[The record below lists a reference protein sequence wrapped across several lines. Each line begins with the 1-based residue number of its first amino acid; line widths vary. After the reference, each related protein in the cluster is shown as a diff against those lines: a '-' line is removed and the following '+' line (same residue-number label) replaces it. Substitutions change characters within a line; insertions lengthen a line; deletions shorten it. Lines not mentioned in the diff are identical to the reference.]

1 VHKYTPVEIRFLEKK
16 VTGRSFACLTELFN
30 KRFGLA
36 LTCSNVRAACHNRGL
51 TNGRD
56 TCFRPGMVP
65 HNKGRKG
72 CCPPGCE
79 KGWFQPGQMPFNTMP
94 LGSERISKDE
104 YAEVKYSEKSG
115 PPKNRWKGKH
125 VLIWEKANGP
135 VPKGHAIIFAD
146 GNRLNMT
153 LKNLLMVSRA
163 ELAVMN
169 RLHLISA
176 QRELTKTG
184 KAVADIK
191 LLIAGRKRGIKKRK
205 KSRQRSRV

>member
-1 VHKYTPVEIRFLEKK
+1 VHRYTPAQIRFIESKI
-16 VTGRSFACLTELFN
+16 TGRSVAEMTALFN
-30 KRFGLA
+30 KRFGLSITESQIKGFMA
-36 LTCSNVRAACHNRGL
+36 NHNLR
-51 TNGRD
+51 NERD
-56 TCFRPGMVP
+56 THFRPGQIP
-65 HNKGRKG
+65 PNKGRKG
-72 CCPPGCE
+72 YCSPGSE

-94 LGSERISKDE
+94 LGSERISKDG
-104 YAEVKYSEKSG
+104 YVEVKYSEKSG
-115 PPKNRWKGKH
+115 SPKNRWKGKH

-169 RLHLISA
+169 HSHLISA
-176 QRELTKTG
+176 HRELTKTG

-191 LLIAGRKRGIKKRK
+191 LLIADRKHGVKKRK
-205 KSRQRSRV
+205 KSWAGHV